1 MLRGPS
7 AKVVAALMALAL
19 LGSACSS
26 RDDDD
31 ASTES
36 GGEDAAAGESSIDTA
51 DCVSDPTRRSWATP
65 SSSCRATRS
74 RA

>member
-36 GGEDAAAGESSIDTA
+36 GGEG
-51 DCVSDPTRRSWATP
+51 RRPQA
-65 SSSCRATRS
+65 S
-74 RA
+74 RASTRPTA